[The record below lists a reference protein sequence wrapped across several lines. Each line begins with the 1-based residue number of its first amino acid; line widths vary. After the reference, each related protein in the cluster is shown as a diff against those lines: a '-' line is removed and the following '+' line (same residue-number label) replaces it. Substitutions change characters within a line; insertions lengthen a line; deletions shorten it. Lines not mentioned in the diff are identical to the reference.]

1 MEHIDTNITEKILR
15 NAEALANTVP
25 DETVRGLIRH
35 AYIKGAKDNATE
47 DSTINVE
54 MVTDSK
60 TRVQTKADT
69 EFEEAVYE
77 ILAEAVKR
85 EGLDSDFY
93 RESCDRLL
101 KLAKICISL

>member
-1 MEHIDTNITEKILR
+1 MKKILI

-25 DETVRGLIRH
+25 DETVRGLIRL
-35 AYIKGAKDNATE
+35 AYIKGAEDSADE

-54 MVTDSK
+54 MVTDPK
-60 TRVQTKADT
+60 TGGQTKFNT

-85 EGLDSDFY
+85 QGLDSDFY

-101 KLAKICISL
+101 KLAKT